1 MIQHK
6 MWKEFDNFCRE
17 VENVIQGWSDASGNR
32 APFSYW
38 AREFYYPN
46 IRVYQDED
54 AIKVEAAIPGVEPE
68 SLALSIEDNTLILS
82 GDKPRWVGSEKT
94 EEANDKGSEE
104 VLDRKERSEGAF
116 KRSIAL
122 PVKVDADQ
130 TTAEYVHGVLR
141 ITMPKAET
149 AKARKIEVTIG

>member
-6 MWKEFDNFCRE
+6 IWQEFDNFRRE
-17 VENVIQGWSDASGNR
+17 LENVMQGWDDVGANGL
-32 APFSYW
+32 PFAQW
-38 AREFYYPN
+38 ARELSYPH

-54 AIKVEAAIPGVEPE
+54 AVKVEAAIPGVEPV

-82 GDKPRWVGSEKT
+82 GNKLRWAEAQKT
-94 EEANDKGSEE
+94 EASGDGDDEAGYRKARPEGS
-104 VLDRKERSEGAF
+104 F

-141 ITMPKAET
+141 ITMPKAEA
-149 AKARKIEVTIG
+149 AKARKIEVTFG

>member
-6 MWKEFDNFCRE
+6 MWKEFDNFRRE
-17 VENVIQGWSDASGNR
+17 LENVMHGWNDMSANGS
-32 APFSYW
+32 PFAHW

-54 AIKVEAAIPGVEPE
+54 AVRVEAAIPGVEPD

-82 GDKPRWVGSEKT
+82 GEKPRWAGSEKT
-94 EEANDKGSEE
+94 EANGNDDDAA
-104 VLDRKERSEGAF
+104 LHRKERAEGAF

-122 PVKVDADQ
+122 PVKVDADK
-130 TTAEYVHGVLR
+130 TKAEYVHGVLR
-141 ITMPKAET
+141 ITIPKAEA
-149 AKARKIEVTIG
+149 AKARKIEVTLG

>member
-1 MIQHK
+1 
-6 MWKEFDNFCRE
+6 MWKEFDNFRRE
-17 VENVIQGWSDASGNR
+17 LENVVQGWNDVGANGL
-32 APFSYW
+32 PFAHW

-46 IRVYQDED
+46 IRVYQDKD
-54 AIKVEAAIPGVEPE
+54 TVKVEAAIPGVEPE

-82 GDKPRWVGSEKT
+82 GNKPRWAGSEKT
-94 EEANDKGSEE
+94 EAKGDGNDE
-104 VLDRKERSEGAF
+104 VCYRKERPEGSF

-141 ITMPKAET
+141 ITMPKAEA
-149 AKARKIEVTIG
+149 AKARKIEVTFG

>member
-1 MIQHK
+1 MIPHK
-6 MWKEFDNFCRE
+6 MWKEFDNFRRE
-17 VENVIQGWSDASGNR
+17 LENVMQGWNDVGAKGF
-32 APFSYW
+32 PFVHA
-38 AREFYYPN
+38 AREFYYPH

-54 AIKVEAAIPGVEPE
+54 AVKVEAVIPGVEPG

-82 GDKPRWVGSEKT
+82 GDKPRWGGSEKT
-94 EEANDKGSEE
+94 EANGDGDDDGCS
-104 VLDRKERSEGAF
+104 RKEWPEGSF

-141 ITMPKAET
+141 ITMPKAAT
-149 AKARKIEVTIG
+149 AKARKIEVTFG

>member
-6 MWKEFDNFCRE
+6 MWKEFDNFRRE
-17 VENVIQGWSDASGNR
+17 LENVIQGWNDVGANGL
-32 APFSYW
+32 PFAHW

-54 AIKVEAAIPGVEPE
+54 AVKVEAAIPGVEPD

-82 GDKPRWVGSEKT
+82 GNKPRWAGSEKT
-94 EEANDKGSEE
+94 EANGDDD
-104 VLDRKERSEGAF
+104 VCYRKERPEGSF

-141 ITMPKAET
+141 ITMPKAEA